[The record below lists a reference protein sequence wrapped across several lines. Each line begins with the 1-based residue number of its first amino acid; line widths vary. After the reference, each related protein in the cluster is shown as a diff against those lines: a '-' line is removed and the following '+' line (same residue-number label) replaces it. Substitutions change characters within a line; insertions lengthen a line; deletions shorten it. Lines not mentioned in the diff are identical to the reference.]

1 MDPENIICDEI
12 PIVECAIC
20 KAVLRTEDTDTVVL
34 RKRGA
39 DGVNKASKD
48 RNSDINVNIG
58 DTVHQL
64 CRREHIKE
72 QNIKKCKTLMR
83 ESPHKVPSLR
93 SKSQQFDY
101 QTKCFLCGEPAK
113 YDTNSK

>member
-1 MDPENIICDEI
+1 M
-12 PIVECAIC
+12 
-20 KAVLRTEDTDTVVL
+20 TEDTDTVEL

-72 QNIKKCKTLMR
+72 QNI
-83 ESPHKVPSLR
+83 
-93 SKSQQFDY
+93 
-101 QTKCFLCGEPAK
+101 
-113 YDTNSK
+113 